1 MRKIYTLFSLF
12 FLLIAL
18 PGMAQKKGSPKPD
31 PLKQSVQ
38 QAVDSRFADMTALSD
53 KIWAFEEI
61 AFKET
66 QSSAALS
73 AYAEQLG
80 FKVTRGVGEIPTAF
94 VAEYGSGSPI
104 IGIMGEFDGLPGL
117 SQNKVPFKSPL
128 HAGAPGH
135 GCGHNLFGVASL
147 GAASAIKDLIA
158 EGKIKGTIRF
168 YGTPAEEKYFG
179 KLWMIRAGL
188 MNDLD
193 IMMDWHPADET
204 KTEVQKGLALVDFI
218 VEFKGQAAH
227 ASGDPW
233 NGRSASDALELY
245 TTGINYYREH
255 IKPTVRIHYHI
266 QDGGQVV
273 NVVPDYS
280 RLWVRVRDTSREG
293 LVPVWKQVEKM
304 AEGAAI
310 MANVTHEVKLVSGVH
325 EILVNRTGSAV
336 MQKNI
341 ESLGAISYTSE
352 EQEFAKKIQEAN
364 GKPLVGVISE
374 IKPMEETQEHSMG
387 GSTDVGDVSWVVPTI
402 RMGATVAPTG
412 TPWHSWAV
420 VASVGMSIGHKGMG
434 YAAKALAMTM
444 VDLYQN
450 ESLRNDI
457 KAEFKQK
464 KGEYVYKGIIPD
476 GPPPLNAG
484 Y

>member
-1 MRKIYTLFSLF
+1 MKKILCTLVACLP
-12 FLLIAL
+12 LL
-18 PGMAQKKGSPKPD
+18 GWGQKVS
-31 PLKQSVQ
+31 PLKKAVIQSVEQ
-38 QAVDSRFADMTALSD
+38 HKESLIKLSD
-53 KIWAFEEI
+53 SVWALAETAFEE
-61 AFKET
+61 
-66 QSSAALS
+66 QGSAKILAD
-73 AYAEQLG
+73 YAEAQG
-80 FKVTRGVGEIPTAF
+80 MNVTRGVAGIPTAF
-94 VAEYGSGSPI
+94 TATYGSGQPVISI
-104 IGIMGEFDGLPGL
+104 LGEYDALPGI
-117 SQNKVPFKSPL
+117 SQKASPEKEAL
-128 HAGAPGH
+128 NPGAAGH

-147 GAASAIKDLIA
+147 GASSAIKDLIA
-158 EGKIKGTIRF
+158 SGQLKGTIRF

-188 MNDLD
+188 MNDVD

-204 KTEVQKGLALVDFI
+204 KTEVQKGLALVDFL
-218 VEFKGQAAH
+218 VEFNGQTAH

-245 TTGINYYREH
+245 TNGINYYREH

-266 QDGGQVV
+266 QDGGKVV

-280 RLWVRVRDTSREG
+280 RLWVRVRDTSRDG
-293 LVPVWKQVEKM
+293 LLPVWKQVEKM
-304 AEGAAI
+304 ASGAAI
-310 MANVTHEVKLVSGVH
+310 MANVDHKVTLVSGVH

-341 ESLGAISYTSE
+341 EALGAISYTEE
-352 EQEFAKKIQEAN
+352 EQAFAKKIQEAN

-434 YAAKALAMTM
+434 YASKALAMTM

-450 ESLRNDI
+450 EVLRNEI
-457 KAEFKQK
+457 KTEFKQK
-464 KGEYVYKGIIPD
+464 KGDYVYQGIVPD
-476 GPPPLNAG
+476 GPPPLKSG